1 MAKIYTWETTETVLC
16 EETEQEQSVT
26 HTVSLRFSNLT
37 GKAKITIDGT
47 EFDIS
52 TRPFALRGTSQMFRL
67 GDSPAMLNFPK
78 RGKPTVSVDGKEL
91 Q

>member
-1 MAKIYTWETTETVLC
+1 MAKTYTWTVEDTVLN
-16 EETEQEQSVT
+16 EETGESEAVT
-26 HTVSLRFSNLT
+26 HTVSLKCSLT
-37 GKAKITIDGT
+37 WGKAIVTIDGT

-78 RGKPTVSVDGKEL
+78 RGKPTVTVDGKEL